1 MRLFEVFAFKR
12 RHCLNPLSWV
22 WRDRNIEQG
31 SKAFIQAVGSNNDG
45 LVSEEDYKKSI
56 HPYLI
61 RSHILSETCCQ
72 PKSMS
77 EELQN
82 FSSFN
87 GTAAQFKDIN
97 AFFREVDTDTDG
109 KISELEL
116 QAWILNNMTCQSF
129 MKRMFSN
136 AQSIDEGVT
145 RFISQADLD
154 GDRCITEE
162 EAIHYF
168 RSNGVGIKPDGSLI
182 KDPSWP
188 IP

>member
-45 LVSEEDYKKSI
+45 LVSEEEYKKSI

-97 AFFREVDTDTDG
+97 AFFREVDTNTDG
-109 KISELEL
+109 QISELEL

-136 AQSIDEGVT
+136 AQSIDEGCLGAATHCAAPPGAVHDVALYGPCRPVRECALWLT
-145 RFISQADLD
+145 HDKIL
-154 GDRCITEE
+154 
-162 EAIHYF
+162 F
-168 RSNGVGIKPDGSLI
+168 RT
-182 KDPSWP
+182 
-188 IP
+188 